1 MLYSLRIQK
10 RFSGKEVNRRFIL
23 DIQSAYNSGLYGLAQ
38 AEQGINKNA
47 QDIANNSLRQ
57 SNNEELNA
65 QANNAA
71 QNAANAEQ
79 AQTELNHQ
87 SQQSQTELTDNLVDL
102 NVNQLQAGANIKTL
116 QTANEVIGSIIDIK
130 V

>member
-1 MLYSLRIQK
+1 M
-10 RFSGKEVNRRFIL
+10 

-47 QDIANNSLRQ
+47 QNIANNSLRQ
-57 SNNEELNA
+57 SNNEELNT
-65 QANNAA
+65 QTNNAE
-71 QNAANAEQ
+71 QNAANAER
-79 AQTELNHQ
+79 AQTELNN
-87 SQQSQTELTDNLVDL
+87 QQQNQTELTDNLVDL
-102 NVNQLQAGANIKTL
+102 NVNQLQADANIKTL